1 MSVPVALPP
10 SRILVV
16 DDVAENRDLLIR
28 RLKRMQLTDTV
39 EAGDGREALAR
50 IREDSFDLV
59 LLDVMMPEMSG
70 IEVLRALREE
80 GRLADMPVVMI
91 SAASE
96 IEKVVECIEL
106 GAEDYL
112 PKPFNPA
119 LLAARVRA
127 ALERRHLRTENRR
140 QFERMT
146 GELER
151 ARILQ
156 LRMMPDHADFDPA
169 RWDIAGRMEPALEI
183 GGDLYDLFEVR
194 PGMLCVAIGDVAGKG
209 MPAGLFMARA
219 RSLLRA
225 GLLQHVAL
233 AGAPRPSQIAGLL
246 NAELCKNN
254 PDTTFVTLFVGLLD
268 LDTGRLDFCNAGHV
282 YPLRISASRG
292 AEEIVTPADPAL
304 GVVEDFPFADHDMV
318 IEPGETL
325 LLATDG
331 LGDTQNPA
339 GEALETER
347 ILSLAATLSG
357 AKASEAL
364 EGLTDAARLFADGAP
379 PFDDVTMVAIRRI
392 GGG

>member
-1 MSVPVALPP
+1 MTLPP

-16 DDVAENRDLLIR
+16 DDVAENRDLLLR

-39 EAGDGREALAR
+39 EAGDGREALAL
-50 IREDSFDLV
+50 IRQDNFDLV

-140 QFERMT
+140 QFERVT
-146 GELER
+146 NELER
-151 ARILQ
+151 ARVLQ
-156 LRMMPDHADFDPA
+156 LRMMPDHVAFDPA

-183 GGDLYDLFEVR
+183 GGDLYDLFEVQ
-194 PGMLCVAIGDVAGKG
+194 PGTLCVAIGDVAGKG

-225 GLLQHVAL
+225 GVLQHVDLRNAP
-233 AGAPRPSQIAGLL
+233 PRPAEIASLL

-254 PDTTFVTLFVGLLD
+254 PDTTFVTLFVGLLS
-268 LDTGRLDFCNAGHV
+268 LETGRLDFCNAGHV
-282 YPLRISASRG
+282 YPLRIAPSG
-292 AEEIVTPADPAL
+292 EVEEIVTPADPAL
-304 GVVEDFPFADHDMV
+304 GVMEDFPFADHETM
-318 IEPGETL
+318 IQPGEML
-325 LLATDG
+325 LLSTDG

-339 GEALETER
+339 GEALESER
-347 ILSLAATLSG
+347 VLSLAATLAG
-357 AKASEAL
+357 ASAAEAL
-364 EGLTDAARLFADGAP
+364 DGLTIAARSFANGAP
-379 PFDDVTMVAIRRI
+379 PFDDVTLVALRRL
-392 GGG
+392 